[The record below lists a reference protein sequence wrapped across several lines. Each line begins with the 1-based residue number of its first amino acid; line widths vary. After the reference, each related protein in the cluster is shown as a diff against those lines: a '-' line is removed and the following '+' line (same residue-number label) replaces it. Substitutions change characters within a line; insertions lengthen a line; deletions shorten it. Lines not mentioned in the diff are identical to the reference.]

1 MKACNL
7 SNLKIAMK
15 YIFDLLVTI
24 NDIEWPLMTSAC
36 MQKPRVAAG
45 SRILEYL
52 GRCEILLVS
61 GRAAATMLQR
71 RGVLQG
77 GKIGTFSE
85 AFFSKS
91 WIKIKQKFSGHL

>member
-61 GRAAATMLQR
+61 GRGLRYDASASGGFA
-71 RGVLQG
+71 RGQNWYIFRG
-77 GKIGTFSE
+77 FFFKI
-85 AFFSKS
+85 
-91 WIKIKQKFSGHL
+91 LD